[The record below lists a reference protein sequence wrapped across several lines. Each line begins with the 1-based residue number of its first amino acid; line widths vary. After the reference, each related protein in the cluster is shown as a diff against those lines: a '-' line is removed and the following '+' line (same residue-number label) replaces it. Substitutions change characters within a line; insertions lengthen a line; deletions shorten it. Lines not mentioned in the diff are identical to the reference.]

1 MLADMN
7 TFVWEMRG
15 RTWRTCSKPSPDH
28 LEDAQCSGVSPA
40 SIWNMHAA
48 LVLPL
53 LTFGAC
59 PMLWCYSCY
68 HLEHAKCSGVT
79 PAIIWSMPVALVL
92 LLLLFGACMLLWC
105 YSCYHLEHAQCSGV
119 TPAIIWR
126 MPITGV
132 TSIVLL
138 VTLRD
143 RVRG

>member
-1 MLADMN
+1 
-7 TFVWEMRG
+7 
-15 RTWRTCSKPSPDH
+15 
-28 LEDAQCSGVSPA
+28 
-40 SIWNMHAA
+40 
-48 LVLPL
+48 
-53 LTFGAC
+53 
-59 PMLWCYSCY
+59 MLWCYSCY
-68 HLEHAKCSGVT
+68 HVEHAKCSGVT

-119 TPAIIWR
+119 TLAIIWR